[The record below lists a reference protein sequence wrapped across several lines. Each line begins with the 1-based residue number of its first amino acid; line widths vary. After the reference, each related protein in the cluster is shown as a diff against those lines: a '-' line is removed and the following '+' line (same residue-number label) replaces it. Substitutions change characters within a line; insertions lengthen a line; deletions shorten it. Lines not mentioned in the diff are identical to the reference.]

1 MFNNRIVIAQAKLLK
16 DIFLGKNKDYAA
28 YAEII
33 STYDGPFKALAS
45 WLMARDFDKPQTDDI
60 IGHLIPYIKKG
71 RLKTDE
77 IIVSPS
83 AVKIKNSEPFTELLP
98 FVDFIHGRFPTALPT
113 KKVENQSTERTP
125 VISGQGIQIYEVNNP
140 NDSRELAGDT
150 PWCIAYPGQNNMW
163 TSYRSGGAS
172 SFFIVFDENPPSPEL
187 RKVAVDFNVNG
198 VDLTDINN
206 TTGRILTNGMDWDE
220 YSEYLQG
227 KGIDIGAKRTN
238 SETGEEENILKN
250 KPLTDEENFFLQYYN
265 FYKSKK
271 DLTVEQVQK
280 WARGIIEFEPESETG
295 RRYSEPLELFLEKY
309 KDPKTQEASL
319 RVIHRRRGFRYTY
332 GALTNLPIK
341 REQIV
346 YLKYKNSGAS
356 YALENTAQSFQDLFD
371 GKPGDLNKLEFGEFG
386 QTEPLSELNLKIDD
400 SKNFLTKFV
409 GLGYIL
415 PNEVFDYVLDLP
427 DGKDLLIQY
436 VDTGITIPKEQIEKI
451 KAIPALFKTYARKQL
466 IALSRNAINDAS
478 ILNDLDPDD
487 EKIRNFVLDQ
497 LIPKDFKN
505 ALKGNQIQILS
516 DIHSIPDKWL
526 NIPQIGL
533 LRGKES
539 ANDPLSEKVAIAIGI
554 HSYFLNNPTVENAL
568 IYLHDIDA
576 INSFKDEAIAQKYPA
591 AIFEPFYDSQTYQ
604 KRFNN
609 IRAYKDENGQPI
621 GEDPRLNK
629 YRAFYE
635 SEYLILGPP
644 DVLLT
649 DEEKLLS
656 YERVAI
662 AQLCGDTMS
671 ADRYKNDPN
680 FYMYLLNNYENL
692 TNTLLQNLDYFHVD
706 TTYYDE
712 DDNEIDIDMVDTN
725 EVEVRENTVESFDR
739 KRQKRIFESR
749 LSKMPANIL
758 QQPQILSALSSKVS
772 TKQMIDTL
780 SRNSAKNPMLQEYL
794 AENYINSFS
803 DLDASASY
811 IFEKDNPIIRK
822 VTQNGFDVDSFLEK
836 FGWACVSLIRKLA
849 LWNPELV
856 DSISDDDFMK
866 MLKRQYSLNNEDL
879 SYIVAKRTNLF
890 LEFMKT
896 SGNIFSWET
905 RQYINQLLTEQQ
917 KQIEQ
922 TPEPVAEITPETPE
936 TPEEKKDE
944 EEPITA
950 SVNLMVKIAQKLDFK
965 KNYKLADKLTYII
978 RKKI

>member
-1 MFNNRIVIAQAKLLK
+1 
-16 DIFLGKNKDYAA
+16 
-28 YAEII
+28 
-33 STYDGPFKALAS
+33 
-45 WLMARDFDKPQTDDI
+45 
-60 IGHLIPYIKKG
+60 
-71 RLKTDE
+71 
-77 IIVSPS
+77 
-83 AVKIKNSEPFTELLP
+83 
-98 FVDFIHGRFPTALPT
+98 
-113 KKVENQSTERTP
+113 
-125 VISGQGIQIYEVNNP
+125 
-140 NDSRELAGDT
+140 
-150 PWCIAYPGQNNMW
+150 MW

-220 YSEYLQG
+220 YSEYLEG
-227 KGIDIGAKRTN
+227 KGIDIQAKRTN
-238 SETGEEENILKN
+238 PKSGEEENILKN

-271 DLTVEQVQK
+271 DLSVEQVQK
-280 WARGIIEFEPESETG
+280 WARGIVEFEPESESG
-295 RRYSEPLELFLEKY
+295 RRYYEPAELFLEQFKLPNEKEESIKIIY
-309 KDPKTQEASL
+309 
-319 RVIHRRRGFRYTY
+319 RRPGRQRYGPMTV
-332 GALTNLPIK
+332 LPIK
-341 REQIV
+341 REQLV
-346 YLKYKNSGAS
+346 SLKYKNSGAS
-356 YALENTAQSFQDLFD
+356 YALENTAQTFQEIFS
-371 GKPGDLNKLEFGEFG
+371 GKPGDLNQLQFGEHG
-386 QTEPLSELNLKIDD
+386 QTEPLTEIKLKIDD

-427 DGKDLLIQY
+427 DGRDLLIQY
-436 VDTGITIPKEQIEKI
+436 VDTGITIPEEQIEKI

-466 IALSRNAINDAS
+466 IALSRNAINDAR
-478 ILNDLDPDD
+478 ILNHLDPDD

-526 NIPQIGL
+526 NVPQIGL

-554 HSYFLNNPTVENAL
+554 HSYFRNNPTVENAL

-591 AIFEPFYDSQTYQ
+591 AIFEPFYDSETYQ
-604 KRFNN
+604 KRFND

-662 AQLCGDTMS
+662 AQLCGDMMS
-671 ADRYKNDPN
+671 GDRYKNDPN
-680 FYMYLLNNYENL
+680 FHMYLLNNYEYL

-706 TTYYDE
+706 TTYYDD
-712 DDNEIDIDMVDTN
+712 DDNEIDINMVDTN

-739 KRQKRIFESR
+739 KRQKEIFESR
-749 LSKMPANIL
+749 LSKMPENIL

-772 TKQMIDTL
+772 TKQIIQTL
-780 SRNSAKNPMLQEYL
+780 IRNSKNNKILQEYL
-794 AENYINSFS
+794 ADNYVNSFS
-803 DLDASASY
+803 DLDANGSY
-811 IFEKDNPIIRK
+811 IFEQDNPIIRK
-822 VTQNGFDVDSFLEK
+822 ITQNGFDVDSFLEI
-836 FGWACVSLIRKLA
+836 FWYRCLNLIRKLA
-849 LWNPELV
+849 SWNPGLV
-856 DSISDDDFMK
+856 DSISDDGFIK
-866 MLKRQYSLNNEDL
+866 LLEKQQSYANEDL
-879 SYIVAKRTNLF
+879 SYLVAKRPNLL

-896 SGNIFSWET
+896 HINRFSWEQ
-905 RQYINQLLTEQQ
+905 RQYIKQLLTEQP

-922 TPEPVAEITPETPE
+922 TPEPATEITPEIT
-936 TPEEKKDE
+936 EEKKDE
-944 EEPITA
+944 EETTTA
-950 SVNLMVKIAQKLDFK
+950 SINLMVKVARRLDLK
-965 KNYKLADKLTYII
+965 KKYRLADKLTYILDM
-978 RKKI
+978 KTSQ

>member
-198 VDLTDINN
+198 VELTDINN
-206 TTGRILTNGMDWDE
+206 TTGRILTNGMDWDK
-220 YSEYLQG
+220 YSKYLEG

-238 SETGEEENILKN
+238 PETAEEENILKN

-265 FYKSKK
+265 RFKNNSN
-271 DLTVEQVQK
+271 LTVEQVQK
-280 WARGIIEFEPESETG
+280 WARGIIELEPEKQTG
-295 RRYSEPLELFLEKY
+295 SRSIEPAELFLEQFKL
-309 KDPKTQEASL
+309 PNEQEESL
-319 RVIHRRRGFRYTY
+319 KVIYRRPGRQRYGPMTV
-332 GALTNLPIK
+332 LPIK

-346 YLKYKNSGAS
+346 SLKYKNSGAS
-356 YALENTAQSFQDLFD
+356 YALENTAQTFQDSFN
-371 GKPGDLNKLEFGEFG
+371 GKPGDLNQLQFGEHG
-386 QTEPLSELNLKIDD
+386 QTEPLTEVKLKIDD

-415 PNEVFDYVLDLP
+415 PNEIFDYVMDLP

-436 VDTGITIPKEQIEKI
+436 VDTGITIPEEQIEKI
-451 KAIPALFKTYARKQL
+451 KVIPALFKTYARKQL

-478 ILNDLDPDD
+478 ILNHLDPDD
-487 EKIRNFVLDQ
+487 EKIRSFVLDQ
-497 LIPKDFKN
+497 LIPKDAKNIVKDDQFKI
-505 ALKGNQIQILS
+505 LTGIQN
-516 DIHSIPDKWL
+516 IPDRWL
-526 NIPQIGL
+526 VIPQIGL
-533 LRGKES
+533 LRGIES

-554 HSYFLNNPTVENAL
+554 RSYFGNNPTVENAL
-568 IYLHDIDA
+568 IYLHDTDA
-576 INSFKDEAIAQKYPA
+576 INTFKGEAIAQKYPA
-591 AIFEPFYDSQTYQ
+591 DIFEPFYDTGTYQ
-604 KRFNN
+604 KRFGD

-621 GEDPRLNK
+621 SEDPRLNK

-635 SEYLILGPP
+635 GEPSILGIYNVPT
-644 DVLLT
+644 T

-662 AQLCGDTMS
+662 SQLTGVIAAD
-671 ADRYKNDPN
+671 DRYRNDSDY
-680 FYMYLLNNYENL
+680 YMYLLNNYDNI
-692 TNTLLQNLDYFHVD
+692 TNTVLRNINYFHTE

-712 DDNEIDIDMVDTN
+712 DDNEIDINDVDTN
-725 EVEVRENTVESFDR
+725 EVEVRENTVEIFDR
-739 KRQKRIFESR
+739 DRQKRLFESR
-749 LSKMPANIL
+749 LSIIPAKIL
-758 QQPQILSALSSKVS
+758 QEPQILTELSSKISPKTLIRS
-772 TKQMIDTL
+772 TMRSSKGNKILD
-780 SRNSAKNPMLQEYL
+780 EYL
-794 AENYINSFS
+794 ADNYVNSFS
-803 DLDASASY
+803 DLDATGTY
-811 IFEKDNPIIRK
+811 IFEQDNPIIRK
-822 VTQNGFDVDSFLEK
+822 ITQNGFDVDSFLEI
-836 FGWACVSLIRKLA
+836 FWYRCLGLIIKLA
-849 LWNPELV
+849 LWNPGLV
-856 DSISDDDFMK
+856 DSISDNDFIK
-866 MLKRQYSLNNEDL
+866 ILEKQNSYSNEDL
-879 SYIVAKRTNLF
+879 SYLVAKRPNLL

-896 SGNIFSWET
+896 NGHRFSWEK
-905 RQYINQLLTEQQ
+905 RQYINQLLTQQ
-917 KQIEQ
+917 PKQIEQ
-922 TPEPVAEITPETPE
+922 TPEPATEITPE

-950 SVNLMVKIAQKLDFK
+950 SVNLMVKIAQKLDLK
-965 KNYKLADKLTYII
+965 KKYRLADKLTYII

>member
-83 AVKIKNSEPFTELLP
+83 AVKIKNSEPFQELTD
-98 FVDFIHGRFPTALPT
+98 FVNYIHGNFPTALPT
-113 KKVENQSTERTP
+113 KKVENQATERTP

-220 YSEYLQG
+220 YSEYLEG
-227 KGIDIGAKRTN
+227 KGIDIQAKRTN
-238 SETGEEENILKN
+238 PKSGEEENILKN

-280 WARGIIEFEPESETG
+280 WARGIVEFEPESESG
-295 RRYSEPLELFLEKY
+295 RRYYEPAELFLEQFKLPNEKEESIKIIY
-309 KDPKTQEASL
+309 
-319 RVIHRRRGFRYTY
+319 RRPGRQRYGPMTV
-332 GALTNLPIK
+332 LPIK
-341 REQIV
+341 REQLV
-346 YLKYKNSGAS
+346 SLKYKNSGAS
-356 YALENTAQSFQDLFD
+356 YALENTAQTFQEIFS
-371 GKPGDLNKLEFGEFG
+371 GKPGDLNQLQFGEHG
-386 QTEPLSELNLKIDD
+386 QTEPLTEVKLKIDD

-554 HSYFLNNPTVENAL
+554 HSYFRNNPTVENAL

-591 AIFEPFYDSQTYQ
+591 AIFEPFYDSETYQ
-604 KRFNN
+604 KRFND

-621 GEDPRLNK
+621 SKDPRLNK

-662 AQLCGDTMS
+662 AQLCGDMMS
-671 ADRYKNDPN
+671 GDRYKNDSN
-680 FYMYLLNNYENL
+680 FYMYLLNNYEYL

-739 KRQKRIFESR
+739 DRQKRLFESR
-749 LSKMPANIL
+749 LSKMPENIL

-772 TKQMIDTL
+772 TKQIIQTL
-780 SRNSAKNPMLQEYL
+780 IRNSKNNKILQEYL
-794 AENYINSFS
+794 ADNYVNSFS
-803 DLDASASY
+803 DLDANGSY
-811 IFEKDNPIIRK
+811 IFEQDNPIIRK
-822 VTQNGFDVDSFLEK
+822 ITQNGFDVDSFLEI
-836 FGWACVSLIRKLA
+836 FWYRCLNLIRNLA
-849 LWNPELV
+849 SWNPELV
-856 DSISDDDFMK
+856 DSISDDGFIK
-866 MLKRQYSLNNEDL
+866 LLEKQNSYSNEDL
-879 SYIVAKRTNLF
+879 SYLVAKRPNLL

-896 SGNIFSWET
+896 HINRFSWEQ
-905 RQYINQLLTEQQ
+905 RQYIKQLLTEQP

-922 TPEPVAEITPETPE
+922 TPEPATEITPEIT
-936 TPEEKKDE
+936 EEKKDE
-944 EEPITA
+944 EETTTA
-950 SVNLMVKIAQKLDFK
+950 SINLMVKVARRLDLK
-965 KNYKLADKLTYII
+965 KKYRLADKLTYILDM
-978 RKKI
+978 KTSQ

>member
-1 MFNNRIVIAQAKLLK
+1 MFNNRIVIAQVQLLK
-16 DIFLGKNKDYAA
+16 DIFLIKNKDYAA

-77 IIVSPS
+77 IIVSPK
-83 AVKIKNSEPFTELLP
+83 AAKIKNSEPFQELTD
-98 FVDFIHGRFPTALPT
+98 FVNFVHGRFPTALPT
-113 KKVENQSTERTP
+113 KKVENLTTERTP

-198 VDLTDINN
+198 VELTDINN

-220 YSEYLQG
+220 YSEYLEG

-238 SETGEEENILKN
+238 PETGEEENILKN
-250 KPLTDEENFFLQYYN
+250 KPLTDEENFFLQYYTL
-265 FYKSKK
+265 YKSKK

-280 WARGIIEFEPESETG
+280 WARGIVEFEPEKETG
-295 RRYSEPLELFLEKY
+295 RRYSEPAELFLEQFKLPNE
-309 KDPKTQEASL
+309 KEESL
-319 RVIHRRRGFRYTY
+319 KVIYRRPGRQRYGPMTV
-332 GALTNLPIK
+332 LPIK

-346 YLKYKNSGAS
+346 SLKYKNSGAS
-356 YALENTAQSFQDLFD
+356 YALENTAQTFQDSFN
-371 GKPGDLNKLEFGEFG
+371 GKPGDLNQLQFGEHG
-386 QTEPLSELNLKIDD
+386 QTEPLTEVKLKIDD
-400 SKNFLTKFV
+400 STNFLTKFV

-526 NIPQIGL
+526 NVPQIGL

-554 HSYFLNNPTVENAL
+554 HSYFRNNPTVENAL

-576 INSFKDEAIAQKYPA
+576 INSFKDEAITQKYPA
-591 AIFEPFYDSQTYQ
+591 AIFEPFYDSETYQ
-604 KRFNN
+604 KRFND

-644 DVLLT
+644 DVLIT

-680 FYMYLLNNYENL
+680 FYIYLLNNYENL

-725 EVEVRENTVESFDR
+725 EVEVTERTVESFDR
-739 KRQKRIFESR
+739 DRQKRLFESR
-749 LSKMPANIL
+749 LSIIPANML
-758 QQPQILSALSSKVS
+758 QEPQILTALSSKISPKTLIRS
-772 TKQMIDTL
+772 TMRSSKGNKILD
-780 SRNSAKNPMLQEYL
+780 EYL
-794 AENYINSFS
+794 ADNYVNSFS
-803 DLDASASY
+803 DLDATGTY
-811 IFEKDNPIIRK
+811 IFEQDNPIIRK
-822 VTQNGFDVDSFLEK
+822 ITQNGFDVDSFLEI
-836 FGWACVSLIRKLA
+836 FWYRCLNLIRNLA
-849 LWNPELV
+849 SWNPELV
-856 DSISDDDFMK
+856 DSISDDGFIK
-866 MLKRQYSLNNEDL
+866 LLEKQNSYSNEDL
-879 SYIVAKRTNLF
+879 SYLVAKRPNLL

-896 SGNIFSWET
+896 HINRFSWEQ
-905 RQYINQLLTEQQ
+905 RQYIKQLLTEQS

-922 TPEPVAEITPETPE
+922 PIIEEPKIEEPQPVITSDETN
-936 TPEEKKDE
+936 DE
-944 EEPITA
+944 EPKTA
-950 SVNLMVKIAQKLDFK
+950 SSKIIVKVARILDY
-965 KNYKLADKLTYII
+965 NGRYKLADKLT
-978 RKKI
+978 RKLF